1 MRDSTQIHCIHKIY
15 GWVGT
20 YCHPVFSFEQ
30 KTLWTCDMKLKELE
44 SYLQGLEV
52 FKSPKVKLEQ
62 YPTSPHIAAR
72 MLHTIDTRYKDLDGC
87 TVADLGCG
95 CGVLAI
101 GASLLGA
108 SMCFG
113 IDIDKDALD
122 ISYQNYCEYELKN
135 LELIQMDVTKMPGT
149 QWNQLFDTVI
159 MNPPFGT
166 KQNRGIDMLFL
177 KTGLNMATRAV
188 YSLHKTATREH
199 IRKKTKE
206 WGVNMEVISE
216 LRFDLLSSYK
226 FHKHQSVDIQVDFIR
241 FSFPSSHLPISRT
254 EKNNLL
260 WKK

>member
-1 MRDSTQIHCIHKIY
+1 
-15 GWVGT
+15 
-20 YCHPVFSFEQ
+20 
-30 KTLWTCDMKLKELE
+30 MKLKELE
-44 SYLQGLEV
+44 SCLQCVEV

-62 YPTSPHIAAR
+62 YPTSPHIASR

-87 TVADLGCG
+87 MVADLGCG
-95 CGVLAI
+95 CGVLAV

-108 SMCFG
+108 S
-113 IDIDKDALD
+113 
-122 ISYQNYCEYELKN
+122 YQNSCEYELKN
-135 LELIQMDVTKMPGT
+135 LELIQMDVTKLPDA

-166 KQNRGIDMLFL
+166 KRNRGIDMLFL

-216 LRFDLLSSYK
+216 LRFDLPSSYK
-226 FHKHQSVDIQVDFIR
+226 FHRQQSVDIEVDFIR
-241 FSFPSSHLPISRT
+241 FSFPSSHLPIKCT
-254 EKNNLL
+254 EKNYLL
-260 WKK
+260 LKK